1 MRKLK
6 IDSFKWDCPGVP
18 TSLDATLHRDF
29 KFARY
34 FFVVKFVK
42 LKGVLLCIAK
52 MLTNSRISPGFLMIF
67 AR

>member
-18 TSLDATLHRDF
+18 TSLDAKLHRDF

-42 LKGVLLCIAK
+42 LKGVLLCLAK
-52 MLTNSRISPGFLMIF
+52 M
-67 AR
+67 